1 MALLRRV
8 VLSALGVLACAGAG
22 SQSLNPALFLPL
34 AASVV
39 RVEAERVQG
48 GLSVGSGVT
57 VASGVIATNC
67 HVVQDASSVRVSGAG
82 ATWSADGEQGDA
94 RRDVCFL
101 RVPGW
106 DGKPVRLARPDAAQ
120 LGSSVVAL
128 GYTGGTAIAPRIG
141 SVHALHAFDGARVIE
156 SDAAFNS
163 GSSGGGLF
171 GEDGALVGLLAFRLR
186 NSEAAYFTL
195 PVEWVR
201 IAMPRESNW
210 RPVQPLSDA
219 RPFWQGEPVA
229 LPFFLRAAAL
239 ENERAWNELL
249 ELTATW
255 AASVPGD
262 AEPMRVRGRALSE
275 LHRPRAAAEAYRA
288 ALRIDGRDPVSLY
301 GLTLAYNDSGD
312 RSASRETR
320 ERLGALDDDLS
331 RALAQKLAARPVG
344 DAGEGNP

>member
-1 MALLRRV
+1 MPLTRRV
-8 VLSALGVLACAGAG
+8 VLSALGALTCLGAA
-22 SQSLNPALFLPL
+22 SQPLNPALFLPV

-39 RVEAERVQG
+39 RVEAQRVQG

-57 VASGVIATNC
+57 VAPGVVATNC
-67 HVVQDASSVRVSGAG
+67 HVVRDAADVRVSGAG
-82 ATWSADGEQGDA
+82 AMWGVDAEQGDP

-106 DGKPVRLARPDAAQ
+106 NGKPVRLARPDAAQ
-120 LGSSVVAL
+120 LGASVVAL
-128 GYTGGTAIAPRIG
+128 GYTGGTAISPRIG
-141 SVHALHAFDGARVIE
+141 SVHALHSFDGARVIE

-171 GEDGALVGLLAFRLR
+171 AEDGTLVGLLAFRLR
-186 NSEAAYFTL
+186 NSDAGYFTL

-201 IAMPRESNW
+201 GAMPREGDW
-210 RPVQPLSDA
+210 KPVRPLADA
-219 RPFWQGEPVA
+219 RPFWQGDPVS

-239 ENERAWNELL
+239 ENERAWSELL

-262 AEPMRVRGRALSE
+262 AEPLRARGRALGE

-288 ALRIDGRDPVSLY
+288 ALRIDPHDPVSLY
-301 GLTLAYNDSGD
+301 GLALAYDDSGD
-312 RSASRETR
+312 RSGSRQTR
-320 ERLGALDDDLS
+320 ERLGALDDELS
-331 RALAQKLAARPVG
+331 RSLAQKLALPG
-344 DAGEGNP
+344 HGGTGSE